1 MDAIGLTFLNCFNQY
16 LQALKKDGKPIF
28 SERIK
33 YTFSKTYGLEDGNV
47 CCHNKLGEELKIT
60 GERVRQLNLKVFKR
74 IGYLR
79 SKGCKAILLLDD
91 LLTNNKHIQLDN
103 LTCSAC
109 YLKRFHAEHLDG
121 YDYRTFLHL
130 VALYFYR
137 NCSILKDWKK
147 ALQDAAYDKRL
158 MKRFERIYERV
169 QWLSSAK
176 FWTENEINDIE
187 PARNYSPQERCKGI
201 AGEFFSKKMKRKIF
215 YESQLEKKF
224 YFLLERV
231 PQVWYYIEQ
240 CGPVFYHVNG
250 KDHPYF
256 PDVMVFLRD
265 GRCFIVEIKPLSDM
279 ILYKVQKKF
288 AALLGVC
295 KEMGCG
301 ALLTDGWHDFSYILS
316 CPSNLQFEKALDD
329 YFSNNEVLLYGDLKK
344 MRDQYKATTN
354 ELLVAAVRLNLLIKS
369 GWLAIRKAHIP
380 IYNCFEI

>member
-1 MDAIGLTFLNCFNQY
+1 MDAIGLTFLNYFNQC
-16 LQALKKDGKPIF
+16 LQVLKKDGKPLF
-28 SERIK
+28 PERIR
-33 YTFSKTYGLEDGNV
+33 YTFSKTYGLEDGKV

-60 GERVRQLNLKVFKR
+60 GERVRQLNLKVFKK

-79 SKGCKAILLLDD
+79 SRGYKAVLLLDD
-91 LLTNNKHIQLDN
+91 LLTDNKHIQFDDP
-103 LTCSAC
+103 SRFAC
-109 YLKRFHAEHLDG
+109 YLKRFHTEHLDG

-137 NCSILKDWKK
+137 KCSILGDWKK
-147 ALQDAAYDKRL
+147 ALLDAADNKRYI
-158 MKRFERIYERV
+158 KRFERIYERV
-169 QWLSSAK
+169 QWLSDAK
-176 FWTENEINDIE
+176 FWTENEINDIK
-187 PARNYSPQERCKGI
+187 PARNYSDQECYKGI

-224 YFLLERV
+224 YSLLERV

-240 CGPVFYHVNG
+240 CGPVFYHMNG

-256 PDVMVFLRD
+256 PDVMVFMRD

-301 ALLTDGWHDFSYILS
+301 ALLTDGCHDFSYILS
-316 CPSNLQFEKALDD
+316 HSSNLQFERALES
-329 YFSNNEVLLYGDLKK
+329 YFSSNDVLLYGDLRE
-344 MRDQYKATTN
+344 MRDQHKATTN
-354 ELLVAAVRLNLLIKS
+354 ELMIAAVRLNLLINS
-369 GWLAIRKAHIP
+369 DWLAIRKEHMP
-380 IYNCFEI
+380 IYCFEL